1 MKESLRKEDVIQIL
15 EEISKIMDEN
25 KDYLCRLDGALGDG
39 DIGLTMSKG
48 FKAIVSNLP
57 NLADQD
63 IGGIFVQCALLMG
76 ETVASTIGT
85 LISTGLLHAGKALS
99 GKNELSKEDLI
110 LLFEAMIKGISGRG
124 KAKVGEKTILDSL
137 GPAAQAMAL
146 ANSQQVSLK
155 EMMNSALE
163 AAENGVKETISMQSK
178 HGRAGR
184 YLERS
189 IGLQDPGATV
199 GALMI
204 KGFVRLF

>member
-1 MKESLRKEDVIQIL
+1 MKESLRKEDVFQIL

-85 LISTGLLHAGKALS
+85 LISAGLLHAGKALS

-155 EMMNSALE
+155 EMMNRALE

-178 HGRAGR
+178 HGRASR